1 MVVPFVAGGSD
12 ERGVSELWSVGELA
26 GWLASPA
33 LRWVRCS
40 GLPMVLARSGE
51 ELLGAQR
58 LASGDERAVGE
69 TLLARWERAL
79 GTVALRDVAELAA
92 AFASWTAREPP
103 VGQEVVVDRAV
114 DLTLRAG
121 AVACDARRLALL
133 RSKSAETLRQAHERS
148 ARLAHALARAATSER
163 GLLALELEDIA
174 ARGAGEALL
183 AVLLAGE
190 TA

>member
-1 MVVPFVAGGSD
+1 
-12 ERGVSELWSVGELA
+12 
-26 GWLASPA
+26 
-33 LRWVRCS
+33 
-40 GLPMVLARSGE
+40 MVLARSGE

-69 TLLARWERAL
+69 TLLARWDRAL
-79 GTVALRDVAELAA
+79 ATVALRHVAELAA
-92 AFASWTAREPP
+92 AFASWTAHEP
-103 VGQEVVVDRAV
+103 GQEVVVDRAV

-133 RSKSAETLRQAHERS
+133 RVKPAETLRQAHERS
-148 ARLAHALARAATSER
+148 ARLAHALARVPTSER